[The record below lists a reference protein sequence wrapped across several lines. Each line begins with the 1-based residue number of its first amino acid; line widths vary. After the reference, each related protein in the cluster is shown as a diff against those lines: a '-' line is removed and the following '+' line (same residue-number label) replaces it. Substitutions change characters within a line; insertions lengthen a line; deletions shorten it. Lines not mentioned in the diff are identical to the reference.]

1 MSKPVKLFDYVERT
15 KKAGSIT
22 VDLGKEHG
30 TVVIP
35 PTELWVD
42 EVWDLA
48 ANGDTRGAIALVLGQ
63 EAADRFQAAGGNYRM
78 IHGIVRQQQGLDV
91 PQSEASPDS

>member
-1 MSKPVKLFDYVERT
+1 MSKPVKLFDYIERR

-30 TVVIP
+30 TVTIP
-35 PTELWVD
+35 PTEVWVD

-48 ANGDTRGAIALVLGQ
+48 KVGDTKAAVALALGQ
-63 EAADRFQAAGGNYRM
+63 EPADRFHAAGGNYRM
-78 IHGIVRQQQGLDV
+78 MIGLVSEKQGLNVGESDAS
-91 PQSEASPDS
+91 SES